1 MKQRNICISIAVII
15 MFFSTLGFCEQKA
28 SSTADKKSQEK
39 KQVTTKKTKL
49 RKSAK
54 LDNNTALKLLEQNV
68 NLSDLRSDM
77 SFGRA
82 IEVLRN
88 STKPPVRIVVLW
100 GQLEQINVGPAS
112 RISMD
117 GFSEIPLRTGLKIL
131 LASVSNGQ
139 NQLDYWTTD
148 GVIIIGTKDSKPTV
162 QTTRLYNVCDLTSR
176 PADYYPYGAGIN
188 QRQGGQMGASA
199 YGQPLGRGGA
209 GNFGQTGYGGRYGGG
224 GWGGQGYGGMGMYGG
239 GGGYRS
245 FGTRTMGLRSGT
257 SLSAGAR
264 GGQPWGGGAG
274 YFGGYNQMGMGGMRG
289 MGGMGFNTINTQ
301 IRQQQLSGL
310 IKNTIEP
317 GTWNP

>member
-1 MKQRNICISIAVII
+1 MKQRNICISITII
-15 MFFSTLGFCEQKA
+15 IILFSTLGFCEQKV
-28 SSTADKKSQEK
+28 SSTADKKAQEK
-39 KQVTTKKTKL
+39 KPVTAKKSTL
-49 RKSAK
+49 GKSTK

-117 GFSEIPLRTGLKIL
+117 GFSEIRLRTGLKIL

-139 NQLDYWTTD
+139 NQLDYWTTE
-148 GVIIIGTKDSKPTV
+148 GVIVIGTKDAKPKT

-176 PADYYPYGAGIN
+176 PAEYYALGAGIN
-188 QRQGGQMGASA
+188 QQQGRQMGAGA
-199 YGQPLGRGGA
+199 YGQG
-209 GNFGQTGYGGRYGGG
+209 FGQTGYGGGGR
-224 GWGGQGYGGMGMYGG
+224 GQGYGRTGTYGG

-245 FGTRTMGLRSGT
+245 FGTRTMGLRSST
-257 SLSAGAR
+257 SLSTGGW
-264 GGQPWGGGAG
+264 GGQPFGGGAG
-274 YFGGYNQMGMGGMRG
+274 GFGGYNQRG
-289 MGGMGFNTINTQ
+289 MGGMGFNTIDTQ

>member
-1 MKQRNICISIAVII
+1 MKRLNIWIPIAVI
-15 MFFSTLGFCEQKA
+15 MLFSISGFCEQKA
-28 SSTADKKSQEK
+28 TSTADKKTQEK
-39 KQVTTKKTKL
+39 KPVATKKTEPS
-49 RKSAK
+49 KSVK
-54 LDNNTALKLLEQNV
+54 FDNNTVLKLLEQKV

-77 SFGRA
+77 SFSQA
-82 IEVLRN
+82 MEVLRN
-88 STKPPVRIVVLW
+88 STKPPVRIAVLW

-148 GVIIIGTKDSKPTV
+148 GVIVIGTKDSKPKV

-176 PADYYPYGAGIN
+176 PADYYAFGAGVN
-188 QRQGGQMGASA
+188 QGQAGQMGAGA
-199 YGQPLGRGGA
+199 YGQAGA
-209 GNFGQTGYGGRYGGG
+209 ANFGQTGFGGRYGGG
-224 GWGGQGYGGMGMYGG
+224 GYGGMGMYGG
-239 GGGYRS
+239 GGGYGG

-257 SLSAGAR
+257 SLSAGAW
-264 GGQPWGGGAG
+264 GGQAGGAG
-274 YFGGYNQMGMGGMRG
+274 YPGGYNQMGMAGMGG
-289 MGGMGFNTINTQ
+289 MGGMGFNTIGTQ
-301 IRQQQLSGL
+301 IRQQQLAGL

>member
-1 MKQRNICISIAVII
+1 MKHRRICISIAVII
-15 MFFSTLGFCEQKA
+15 MFFSTLGWCEQKA
-28 SSTADKKSQEK
+28 SSTVDKKSQEK
-39 KQVTTKKTKL
+39 KPVTTKKTRL
-49 RKSAK
+49 SKSAK
-54 LDNNTALKLLEQNV
+54 LDNSTTLKQLGQNV

-117 GFSEIPLRTGLKIL
+117 GFSEISLRTGLKIL

-148 GVIIIGTKDSKPTV
+148 GVIVIGTKDSKPKV

-176 PADYYPYGAGIN
+176 PAEYYALGAGIN
-188 QRQGGQMGASA
+188 QWQGGQMGAGA
-199 YGQPLGRGGA
+199 YGQPFRQAGA
-209 GNFGQTGYGGRYGGG
+209 GNFRQTGYGGRYGGG
-224 GWGGQGYGGMGMYGG
+224 GRGQGYGRMGTYGG

-245 FGTRTMGLRSGT
+245 FGTRTMGLRTGT

-264 GGQPWGGGAG
+264 GGQAGGTG
-274 YFGGYNQMGMGGMRG
+274 YFGGYNQAG
-289 MGGMGFNTINTQ
+289 MGGMGINNNIDAQ
-301 IRQQQLSGL
+301 IRQQQLAGL